1 MEKDPSSGP
10 LPTTFFSEEGCKQ
23 INTCLGT
30 ASLQTRVRMD
40 FWIKHTFRI
49 KLDFPPSNFLQ
60 IFGKLAFSI
69 DHLKIRILG
78 WGGWRKWEILVIKVY
93 ISNPSLPGVHLM
105 LPGQIFHHKLVAHIP
120 PVTPEVVHLL
130 STAALYYLCTRASGE
145 REVSPTGLSKELQLP
160 RLQPPSPPASSS
172 SEPRLGY

>member
-1 MEKDPSSGP
+1 MRNFGYKGLHFKSLSPRSPSHAP
-10 LPTTFFSEEGCKQ
+10 WT
-23 INTCLGT
+23 
-30 ASLQTRVRMD
+30 
-40 FWIKHTFRI
+40 
-49 KLDFPPSNFLQ
+49 DFPSQ
-60 IFGKLAFSI
+60 T
-69 DHLKIRILG
+69 
-78 WGGWRKWEILVIKVY
+78 
-93 ISNPSLPGVHLM
+93 
-105 LPGQIFHHKLVAHIP
+105 VAHIP